1 MKESWLDPVTEK
13 DVENYL
19 NDRYTANLY
28 GVETNHLLNY
38 KIYFIYDN
46 GKKAGVNAQL
56 IVQDDWDVDEKIIN
70 FNEYCSSETNLETIF
85 YFSNWAEMIR
95 TKNEGRKINGKT
107 YDEAR
112 LDFIEEL
119 ANEYYANEHKKIDVQ
134 KSDCLK
140 TIKARRKTLLKELE
154 KKGEKNKS

>member
-19 NDRYTANLY
+19 NDRYTANMY
-28 GVETNHLLNY
+28 GNDINSLLNY
-38 KIYFIYDN
+38 KIYFIYDK
-46 GKKAGVNAQL
+46 GKKAGVNTDL
-56 IVQDDWDVDEKIIN
+56 IVQDDWDVDHKSIN
-70 FNEYCSSETNLETIF
+70 FNEYCSDETTLDTIF
-85 YFSNWAEMIR
+85 YFSNWVEMIR

-119 ANEYYANEHKKIDVQ
+119 VNEYYANEHKKLEKQ
-134 KSDCLK
+134 KADY
-140 TIKARRKTLLKELE
+140 IKNINARRKTLLKELE
-154 KKGEKNKS
+154 KEGEKNNG

>member
-38 KIYFIYDN
+38 KIHFIYDN
-46 GKKAGVNAQL
+46 GKKAGVNTEL
-56 IVQDDWDVDEKIIN
+56 VVQDDWDVDEKRIN
-70 FNEYCSSETNLETIF
+70 FNEYCSDETNLGTIF

-119 ANEYYANEHKKIDVQ
+119 VNEYYANEHKKLENQ
-134 KSDCLK
+134 KADY
-140 TIKARRKTLLKELE
+140 IKNINARRKTLLKELE
-154 KKGEKNKS
+154 KEGEKNNG

>member
-19 NDRYTANLY
+19 KDRYTANLY

-38 KIYFIYDN
+38 KIYFIDDN
-46 GKKAGVNAQL
+46 GKKAGVNTEL
-56 IVQDDWDVDEKIIN
+56 VVQDDWDVDEKIIN
-70 FNEYCSSETNLETIF
+70 FNEYCSDETNLGTIF

-95 TKNEGRKINGKT
+95 TKNEGRKIAGKT

-119 ANEYYANEHKKIDVQ
+119 VNEYYANEHKKLDVQ
-134 KSDCLK
+134 KNNYLN
-140 TIKARRKTLLKELE
+140 TINARRKTLLKELE
-154 KKGEKNKS
+154 KESEKNNG